1 MRTMVEVAAVAAAD
15 GCWAGT
21 ESDLDRETMQWS
33 RTIENIIDE
42 NPDLWT
48 AEETAEL
55 AERQRFLREQEERY
69 EQDVRAGVIVEM
81 EWPGDREFDSD
92 AAVPD
97 DPHERDE
104 CVNTLG
110 SCTTRYL
117 CHLRLQHMHACELCM
132 KYHVT

>member
-1 MRTMVEVAAVAAAD
+1 MLTSPL
-15 GCWAGT
+15 GT
-21 ESDLDRETMQWS
+21 ESDLDCEMMQWS

-81 EWPGDREFDSD
+81 EWPGEREFEAD

-104 CVNTLG
+104 WAFGQG
-110 SCTTRYL
+110 SADCYYYTPCDDSSANSALLPHPGEDEGSPLPSQT
-117 CHLRLQHMHACELCM
+117 
-132 KYHVT
+132 